1 MSVYVRTC
9 PSDNKFNTGGS
20 YCPIEPGKVKAIIL
34 ATVDLAM
41 PFSVTA
47 DKVKELCHE
56 DRPNRIYPLKN
67 VVEYAPSG
75 GEAQTSE
82 TGYGGT
88 KIIGYSAKV
97 DAFTMGNYD
106 SEIVKS
112 LTKIK
117 NSKLYVF
124 YVDSEGQVH
133 GIKKDGDNE
142 NLYGIPAI
150 VYVTDQSFDTSSTEA
165 NYIVNVALED
175 VERYMLRRFAF
186 QPAFDIYDALMGL
199 ISVSWVTLES
209 GKYQLVDSTMTNIS
223 GVYREL
229 ATTDFE
235 ESPSAV
241 SYDAATNSFTITGGG
256 STPKLVSAKQLYA
269 NEIYGIEQ
277 V

>member
-20 YCPIEPGKVKAIIL
+20 YCPIEPGKVKAIIM
-34 ATVDLAM
+34 ATIDLAM

-47 DKVKELCHE
+47 EKVKELCHE

-67 VVEYAPSG
+67 VVDYAPSG

-106 SEIVKS
+106 AEIVKS

-150 VYVTDQSFDTSSTEA
+150 VYVTDQSFDTSSAEA

-175 VERYMLRRFAF
+175 VERYMLMRFAF
-186 QPAFDIYDALMGL
+186 QPAFDIYDALIGL
-199 ISVSWVTLES
+199 ISVSWVEADS
-209 GKYQLVDSTMTNIS
+209 GKYQLVDGSMTNIS
-223 GVYREL
+223 GVYSTL
-229 ATTDFE
+229 TTTDFE

-241 SYDAATNSFTITGGG
+241 SYDASINGFTITGG
-256 STPKLVSAKQLYA
+256 STPPQLKSAKELLA
-269 NEIYGIEQ
+269 NNIAGIEQ